1 MIGAL
6 ALLGSVAV
14 FARTQDPSFEFP
26 GAKHVGYEQ
35 HVNPSNEARTVVLSQ
50 DEKQVSVS
58 FTNATNAQVLEWLK
72 GQGLNFA
79 VADDQLNKNARISIQ
94 LNKVSL
100 DRALRAIA
108 RAWDGRWVLQDD
120 VYVFRKSAFGLFES
134 PSVPSAEIARQS
146 ERERAGGA
154 WQKQMEEEAKK
165 WKDGSGFSA
174 PQLAEGQVWVD
185 GQQMP
190 SPKAFSFESKDGK
203 IFMNGKEMPM
213 PKIIEKN
220 GKVYMDGKEL
230 PSPKAFSF
238 ESKDGKIFM
247 NGKEMPMP
255 KIVEKNGKVYMDGKE
270 LPSPKMFRLE
280 TKNGK
285 TYLDGKE
292 VKGQTWTFG
301 DKVGKEWPAMPSM
314 PHTMRGQDMEG
325 LYDSL
330 TTMQME
336 TMKRR
341 GYLLY
346 SDLNS
351 KQRAYLGTMGG
362 GSWSISFS
370 NNGKSLTIKSDK

>member
-1 MIGAL
+1 MPKI
-6 ALLGSVAV
+6 V
-14 FARTQDPSFEFP
+14 
-26 GAKHVGYEQ
+26 
-35 HVNPSNEARTVVLSQ
+35 
-50 DEKQVSVS
+50 EK
-58 FTNATNAQVLEWLK
+58 N
-72 GQGLNFA
+72 G
-79 VADDQLNKNARISIQ
+79 
-94 LNKVSL
+94 KVYM
-100 DRALRAIA
+100 
-108 RAWDGRWVLQDD
+108 DGKEL
-120 VYVFRKSAFGLFES
+120 
-134 PSVPSAEIARQS
+134 
-146 ERERAGGA
+146 
-154 WQKQMEEEAKK
+154 
-165 WKDGSGFSA
+165 
-174 PQLAEGQVWVD
+174 
-185 GQQMP
+185 P
-190 SPKAFSFESKDGK
+190 SPKTFSFESKDGK